1 MLMRLLPSLTGFC
14 RGDIGIDPGADTT
27 VLCARGGEVV
37 IAEPSVIA
45 IDAHTGSALAAGNE
59 ALELLGRHGI
69 AAIRP
74 ITGGTI
80 VDLQRTAELLR
91 HLIAKVE
98 RNRRSRPRVIASV
111 SSGMSALHRRA
122 MAEAC
127 VGAGAREVRLIARPI
142 AAALGCGLPVHE
154 PIGSMILDLGANIT
168 EVAMISMRAIVASQP
183 IPLGGHDFDQRIVAH
198 LRRAHQVLIGEHAI
212 EHINVQIGSLPPDPH
227 DTHIDILGRDLASG
241 TLTSVRLTSHE
252 IRDLLEPPITR
263 IIQATK
269 NTLAST
275 PPQLAADVIDR
286 GITLTGNNSL
296 LCGVAQRISHE
307 TGTPAHVAHSA
318 RTCTAI
324 GAAKSLQEQ
333 PLRAQHSARTP
344 ISVTAA
350 TY

>member
-1 MLMRLLPSLTGFC
+1 MRLLPSLPGFC

-45 IDAHTGSALAAGNE
+45 VDAHTGGALAAGSE
-59 ALELLGRHGI
+59 ALELLGRPDV

-74 ITGGTI
+74 ITDATI
-80 VDLQRTAELLR
+80 VDLQRTADMLR

-98 RNRRSRPRVIASV
+98 ADCRSRPRLVASV

-127 VGAGAREVRLIARPI
+127 LAASAREVHLIERPI

-154 PIGSMILDLGANIT
+154 PIGTMVLDLGANIS

-183 IPLGGHDFDQRIVAH
+183 IPFGGDDFDQRIVAR
-198 LRRAHQVLIGEHAI
+198 LRRAHQLVIGEHAVARL
-212 EHINVQIGSLPPDPH
+212 NVQIGSLPPDAH
-227 DTHIDILGRDLASG
+227 DAHIDVDGRDLASG
-241 TLTSVRLTSHE
+241 TLTSVRLSSHE
-252 IRDLLEPPITR
+252 IHELLESPITR
-263 IIQATK
+263 IIEATK
-269 NTLAST
+269 NILART
-275 PPQLAADVIDR
+275 PPQLTADVIDR
-286 GITLTGNNSL
+286 GITHTGNNSL
-296 LCGVAQRISHE
+296 LRVVAQRISHE
-307 TGTPAHVAHSA
+307 TGTPAHVAHSP

-333 PLRAQHSARTP
+333 PVRARHSARTP
-344 ISVTAA
+344 LSVTAA
-350 TY
+350 TSH